1 MAAFN
6 EKFRYGSA
14 RWAVG
19 QELRRAGLFEKLGP
33 QIGYFMGQPIHLDG
47 DAPMITIG
55 GAGSGKFRD
64 LLGTVI
70 CNSPGQNMII
80 LDPRGE
86 ANAVSRGIHGPNGDY
101 AYSWN
106 PMGIADLPSHACNPL
121 DLLDPSSPYFHS
133 DCKAVAESLI
143 PLSGSSN
150 GQYFEIA
157 ARGWLAAILKHG
169 VERDGQMSLPA
180 LYRIIN
186 VIESDAHVW
195 ADMLESM
202 LASKFQEVR
211 RVAGEMLAKQQ
222 DAPKE
227 FGSVMGELYGHLGF
241 LDDPGLCASLERSE
255 MSLSRFTDTAPLHGT
270 KLFVNVPAEY
280 LTLWSPAI
288 RLLFTVAMLVKSRAP
303 SAPRLTLICDEAG
316 QLGRFEAL
324 LKAFT
329 YGRGAGVRAW
339 AIFQDI
345 GQITRNYG
353 QEALSGFL
361 GSAQMRQFFGP
372 RDIET
377 ARTISSMAG
386 METLTY
392 DDELAQGEAKK
403 LKRDLMQSVL
413 MDGADPINAAHRIAQ
428 AERAANHRSKQSRNL
443 ISADEVLRLS
453 EDQQVLFISGKDLPP
468 ILANKYP
475 YFSRQARHEIAG
487 RYLNNPYHPPA
498 DKVPVQGRFGS
509 KIRRII
515 TEPAP
520 QVLRDF
526 PQHQDGS
533 WSYVE
538 GYRPQL

>member
-6 EKFRYGSA
+6 EEYRFGSA
-14 RWAVG
+14 RWANRH
-19 QELRRAGLFEKLGP
+19 ELRRARLFERKGLP
-33 QIGYFMGQPIHLDG
+33 IGYYTGQPLYLDG

-64 LLGTVI
+64 LLGYVV
-70 CNSPGQNMII
+70 CNSPGENMII
-80 LDPRGE
+80 NDPRGE

-106 PMGIADLPSHACNPL
+106 PMSIAGLPSHACNPL
-121 DLLDPSSPYFHS
+121 DVLDPASPYFHS

-169 VERDGQMSLPA
+169 VERDGRMSLPA

-186 VIESDAHVW
+186 IIESDAQAW
-195 ADMLESM
+195 AAILESM
-202 LASKFQEVR
+202 LASRFMEVR

-227 FGSVMGELYGHLGF
+227 FGSIMGELYTHLSF
-241 LDDPGLCASLERSE
+241 LDDPKLAASLSHSDIDLRC
-255 MSLSRFTDTAPLHGT
+255 FADTAPRHGT
-270 KLFVNVPAEY
+270 KLFINVPAEY
-280 LTLWSPAI
+280 LSLWSPAI
-288 RLLFTVAMLVKSRAP
+288 RLIFTMAKQIKSRAP

-339 AIFQDI
+339 AIFQDV
-345 GQITRNYG
+345 GQIIRNFG
-353 QEALSGFL
+353 QPALSGFI
-361 GSAQMRQFFGP
+361 GSAQMRQFFGA
-372 RDIET
+372 RDIDT
-377 ARTISSMAG
+377 AETISKMAG
-386 METLTY
+386 TQTLTF
-392 DDELAQGEAKK
+392 DDELAQGQARK

-413 MDGADPINAAHRIAQ
+413 LDGADPMQAAHRIAQ
-428 AERAANHRSKQSRNL
+428 ADQAVNHRSKQARAL
-443 ISADEVLRLS
+443 VTADEVLNGLS
-453 EDQQVLFISGKDLPP
+453 EDEQILFISGHDLSP
-468 ILANKYP
+468 IRANKYP
-475 YFSRQARHEIAG
+475 YFTRREMAG

-498 DKVPVQGRFGS
+498 DKVRVQGRFGS
-509 KIRRII
+509 RWAPII
-515 TEPAP
+515 TEDAPA
-520 QVLRDF
+520 VLRDF
-526 PQHQDGS
+526 PQHADGT
-533 WSYVE
+533 WSYVK
-538 GYRPQL
+538 GYRPNL

>member
-6 EKFRYGSA
+6 EEFRYGSA

-64 LLGTVI
+64 LLATVI
-70 CNSPGQNMII
+70 CNSPGQNMLI

-157 ARGWLAAILKHG
+157 ARGWLTAILKHG
-169 VERDGQMSLPA
+169 IERDGQMSLPA

-241 LDDPGLCASLERSE
+241 LDDPRLCASLERSE
-255 MSLSRFTDTAPLHGT
+255 MSLSRFADTAPLHGT

-345 GQITRNYG
+345 GQITRNFG

-413 MDGADPINAAHRIAQ
+413 MDGADPMNAAHRIAQ

-475 YFSRQARHEIAG
+475 YFSRYARHEMAG
-487 RYLNNPYHPPA
+487 RYLSNPYHPPA

-509 KIRRII
+509 KMRRII
-515 TEPAP
+515 TEPVP
-520 QVLRDF
+520 QVLQDF
-526 PQHQDGS
+526 PQHQNGS